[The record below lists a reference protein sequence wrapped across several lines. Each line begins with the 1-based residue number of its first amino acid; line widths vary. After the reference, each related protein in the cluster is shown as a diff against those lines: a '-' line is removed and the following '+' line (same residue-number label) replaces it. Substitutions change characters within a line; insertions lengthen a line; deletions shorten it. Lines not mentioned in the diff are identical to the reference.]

1 MGADN
6 QVLAARCT
14 EEGQVV
20 PEDRFGLGHKPSS
33 RKLKAKHLLY
43 SSIQQS
49 KHDQLPLNIDVAEA
63 LFHLQKGTV
72 FEENFLLR
80 LE

>member
-6 QVLAARCT
+6 QVLAARCP

-49 KHDQLPLNIDVAEA
+49 KHD
-63 LFHLQKGTV
+63 
-72 FEENFLLR
+72 
-80 LE
+80 